1 MAMRGHPLGGSST
14 QQLETPHGRF
24 VFKRSAQLGEGCAA
38 KVYEGRDLESGQFV
52 AVKVYKDIG
61 RTSLHCFHNAIQVG
75 KLLNGKSGKRLQ
87 DRTDR
92 GLFVEVVAHSANHGV
107 PGPDLGFLFHILE
120 LGGPSLEDVLATRYR
135 DASALSMAELRD
147 LHWSLFSMAYKLESL
162 NLVHLDIKPSNIVS
176 FPQSGNPQ
184 WKLVDLDCVVPA
196 GAARCVVTKFGDIT
210 FTPAYIAPELARAY
224 LRAGPGQAKHCPVIL
239 TPAMDI
245 WSAGICAL
253 EAVVLASLLT
263 DQYIKLQK
271 ETGSDHEFLKW
282 LGDVDE
288 QLFSSG
294 VIESLRTVDADMARL
309 LVGTLTKDN
318 TRRLNAKDCLMHQW
332 LRPIS
337 EAMRQKASSSRS
349 LMAPTRSQLHML
361 ERKSDTTSCKQSTAT
376 DEPVVKPIKLN
387 KPLKQSTNE
396 QSPDVAKW
404 TSSTCETM

>member
-196 GAARCVVTKFGDIT
+196 GAARCVTELRKCFQT
-210 FTPAYIAPELARAY
+210 YHTPRLKKP
-224 LRAGPGQAKHCPVIL
+224 PAKGSCQVSCNIFKTSL
-239 TPAMDI
+239 
-245 WSAGICAL
+245 
-253 EAVVLASLLT
+253 VVASLL
-263 DQYIKLQK
+263 
-271 ETGSDHEFLKW
+271 
-282 LGDVDE
+282 
-288 QLFSSG
+288 
-294 VIESLRTVDADMARL
+294 
-309 LVGTLTKDN
+309 LVAVPGALV
-318 TRRLNAKDCLMHQW
+318 
-332 LRPIS
+332 
-337 EAMRQKASSSRS
+337 ASCS
-349 LMAPTRSQLHML
+349 
-361 ERKSDTTSCKQSTAT
+361 
-376 DEPVVKPIKLN
+376 
-387 KPLKQSTNE
+387 
-396 QSPDVAKW
+396 
-404 TSSTCETM
+404 